1 MLRQVMITPT
11 IYIQCACKNLIPP
24 LFTINFNAML
34 DQITHCGLSLF
45 LFFIFLSFIFI
56 LNGEFPHPFCMPTLD
71 LDHILL
77 LLMQSHA
84 LAKNPSVHTI
94 FMWKNLTKIAILNV
108 FFFFSF
114 SNIHHGCWKL

>member
-1 MLRQVMITPT
+1 MITPT

-34 DQITHCGLSLF
+34 DQSTHCGLSLF
-45 LFFIFLSFIFI
+45 YFLSYIFI

-71 LDHILL
+71 LDPILL

-108 FFFFSF
+108 FFFFFFFFF
-114 SNIHHGCWKL
+114 SKYPPWLLEVVESRK